1 MRGMFRIYTCPS
13 CGALAYTRVES
24 EEETSQCGLC
34 RTPVLHQTGMLY
46 AVTTQEA
53 ENLVSDLVHAS
64 QVEND
69 AKSRST
75 RGIGVRRRVLD
86 IVESLVS
93 ENRGRPIEIERFMKE
108 CIDARIK
115 PMRGLHFL
123 DILEE
128 EGLIVRHGEAITL
141 EHGGGFG

>member
-13 CGALAYTRVES
+13 CGALAYTSVES

-34 RTPVLHQTGMLY
+34 RTPVLHQPGMLY

-53 ENLVSDLVHAS
+53 EKLVSDLVYAS
-64 QVEND
+64 QM
-69 AKSRST
+69 KSDVKARST
-75 RGIGVRRRVLD
+75 RGVGVRRRVLG

-93 ENRGRPIEIERFMKE
+93 ENKGRPVEIERFMKE
-108 CIDARIK
+108 CIDASIK

-123 DILEE
+123 NILEE
-128 EGLIVRHGEAITL
+128 EGFIVRQGEAITL
-141 EHGGGFG
+141 EQGGGVG